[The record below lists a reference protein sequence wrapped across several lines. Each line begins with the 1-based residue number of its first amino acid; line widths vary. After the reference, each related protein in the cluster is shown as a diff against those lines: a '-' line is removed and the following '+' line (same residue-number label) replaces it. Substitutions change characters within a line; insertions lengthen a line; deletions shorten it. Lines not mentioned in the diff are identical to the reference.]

1 LRTLPPQWRTQKIV
15 LRASKDLEKMQ
26 LDELVGILLILEKS
40 TTLRYQDAKANNLTL
55 KFLQRMKKA
64 VSIKI

>member
-1 LRTLPPQWRTQKIV
+1 M